1 MITYVVSEKDY
12 KESNLLYAQTNL
24 LKLSNQTGFSVDF
37 KVLGS
42 RAILTLNCP
51 KYLSDVVAC
60 ELKDKIA
67 EIVAINY
74 KYDFFKK
81 NVKVSGLNGDEY
93 EILMASLIAADLED
107 DKRYV
112 YDKLRDLEELAI
124 DGVFNFRLQ
133 PLKKKWVDIVSY
145 IPSCFINSQLKDF
158 VKFLLENKK
167 TKVYVEDGVVYD
179 CHYRKLSRA
188 NLLGGDNLQIIR
200 EVILSNAGFVNIKG
214 EIPRKDEEFLK
225 EFYFDKIE
233 MVDKYYH

>member
-24 LKLSNQTGFSVDF
+24 LKLSGQTGFDVNF

-42 RAILTLNCP
+42 RSILTLTCP
-51 KYLSDVVAC
+51 KYLKEVVAC

-67 EIVAINY
+67 EVVAINY

-81 NVKVSGLNGDEY
+81 NVKVTGLNNEEY

-107 DKRYV
+107 DKRYT

-133 PLKKKWVDIVSY
+133 PLKRKWIDIVSY

-158 VKFLLENKK
+158 IKFLLENKK
-167 TKVYVEDGVVYD
+167 TKVYVEDGRVYD
-179 CHYRKLSRA
+179 CHYRKLSRV
-188 NLLGGDNLQIIR
+188 NLLGGDDLQIIR

-214 EIPRKDEEFLK
+214 EIPKKDEEYLR
-225 EFYFDKIE
+225 EFYLDKIE
-233 MVDKYYH
+233 MTDKYYH